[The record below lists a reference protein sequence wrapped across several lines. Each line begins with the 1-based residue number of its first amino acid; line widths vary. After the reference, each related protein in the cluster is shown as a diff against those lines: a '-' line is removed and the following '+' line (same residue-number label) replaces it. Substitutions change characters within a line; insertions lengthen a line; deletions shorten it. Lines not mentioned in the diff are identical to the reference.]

1 MTLDRRTVLAGTA
14 ATLLL
19 PTILLSTAARA
30 DAKRQ
35 SLVDQSLGSARK
47 VLSGKDFPDAL
58 KLMPKARGVLIIPEL
73 VQGGFIL
80 GAAGGRGA
88 MVSRSGPGNW
98 SYPAF
103 YGMGSGSV
111 GLQVGGKVSEIVFII
126 LTDKGLQ
133 AMLDHK
139 FKVGAEA
146 GVTMV
151 AVGAGIEG
159 ATTAAVGTDIVAF
172 ANSNGL
178 FVGAS
183 LEGSFIDAENDWNA
197 LYYGAGATGR
207 AIVVDRR
214 FTNPG
219 AEPIRQFFAKW

>member
-1 MTLDRRTVLAGTA
+1 MLDRRTVLAGTA
-14 ATLLL
+14 ASLLL
-19 PTILLSTAARA
+19 PTVARA

-58 KLMPKARGVLIIPEL
+58 KLMPKARAVLIIPEL

-80 GAAGGRGA
+80 GAAGGRG
-88 MVSRSGPGNW
+88 VLLTRTGQGNW

-139 FKVGAEA
+139 FKIGAEA

-159 ATTAAVGTDIVAF
+159 ATTSAVGSDIVAF

-183 LEGSFIDAENDWNA
+183 LEGSFIDADNDWNA
-197 LYYGAGATGR
+197 LYYGPGATGR
-207 AIVVDRR
+207 AIVADRR
-214 FTNPG
+214 YTNPG